1 MRNKT
6 TGPISVSPLRLCGSN
21 TLVSRRMTWELNM
34 VEKCK
39 YWKFS
44 IMGVEHGEIREMG

>member
-1 MRNKT
+1 
-6 TGPISVSPLRLCGSN
+6 
-21 TLVSRRMTWELNM
+21 M

-44 IMGVEHGEIREMG
+44 IMGVEHGEIREMGWYKEGEADVGDSSMRNREWFGG